1 MCESSDADADAD
13 VEFSKVRM
21 RMWMR
26 MLILMRMR
34 MGVRVLILD
43 EMRVRMFIKY
53 IYLYYIIYII
63 IYIYFSL
70 SPFPFSRGGA
80 RHNSLT
86 SIIILTFQ
94 RFSPP
99 PSSLSLSPQIFYPL
113 LNSNSFHQNPSHSI
127 HPPPLRPPPPPT
139 LPISTSD
146 LRTLPTILS
155 SFILHV
161 CTNHFSKPSSALSIT
176 PFFHLHISFIL
187 SFLILSILLNF
198 HIALKPFISKA
209 LKLFLA
215 RELIIHV

>member
-1 MCESSDADADAD
+1 MQMRMRILN
-13 VEFSKVRM
+13 FRKVRM

-34 MGVRVLILD
+34 MRMRILIL
-43 EMRVRMFIKY
+43 MRMGIRVV
-53 IYLYYIIYII
+53 I
-63 IYIYFSL
+63 IYIYIYIYIFIYFTITFPTFVRWCQPQFPYKHNYSYLSTLFTTSL
-70 SPFPFSRGGA
+70 
-80 RHNSLT
+80 H
-86 SIIILTFQ
+86 
-94 RFSPP
+94 
-99 PSSLSLSPQIFYPL
+99 LSLSPQIFYPL

-127 HPPPLRPPPPPT
+127 HPSPLLPSPPPT
-139 LPISTSD
+139 LPLSTSD

-161 CTNHFSKPSSALSIT
+161 CPNHFSTPSSALSIT

-187 SFLILSILLNF
+187 SFRILSILLNF

-215 RELIIHV
+215 RELIINV